1 MPGGCTDQY
10 RNTTERMQPDTARRL
25 HQALST
31 ERLAGYRRRIDH
43 DGDTALFAHYVWN
56 MALSEALYP
65 ALQGVEVVLRNAI
78 HEAARRHFGRD
89 DWFDDTAVIHHRN
102 DIVNLKKAKEMLQR
116 QNKPLEPSRIIA
128 ELSFGFWTSLLDRRY
143 ERVLWPR
150 LIRAAFPH
158 VPRRLR
164 TRRELSRRF
173 HRIRLLRNRVFHHEP
188 IWHWR
193 DLAQQ
198 HIEILEAIARI
209 EPDVRELVVS
219 IDRLADVYRNGLRTI
234 TVQME

>member
-1 MPGGCTDQY
+1 MQHD
-10 RNTTERMQPDTARRL
+10 TTRRL

-31 ERLAGYRRRIDH
+31 ERLAGYRRRIDPG
-43 DGDTALFAHYVWN
+43 GDTALFAHYIWN

-65 ALQGVEVVLRNAI
+65 ALQGVEVVLRNTI
-78 HEAARRHFGRD
+78 HEAAHERFGRD
-89 DWFDDTAVIHHRN
+89 DWFDDTAIIHHHN
-102 DIVNLKKAKEMLQR
+102 DITNLDKAKETLR
-116 QNKPLEPSRIIA
+116 RKGKPLEPSRIIA

-150 LIRAAFPH
+150 LICTAFPR

-188 IWHWR
+188 IWHWH

-198 HIEILEAIARI
+198 HSEILEAVAWV
-209 EPDVRELVVS
+209 EPDVRTLIDS
-219 IDRLADVYRNGLRTI
+219 IDRFNDVYQDGLRAI
-234 TVQME
+234 TERLR